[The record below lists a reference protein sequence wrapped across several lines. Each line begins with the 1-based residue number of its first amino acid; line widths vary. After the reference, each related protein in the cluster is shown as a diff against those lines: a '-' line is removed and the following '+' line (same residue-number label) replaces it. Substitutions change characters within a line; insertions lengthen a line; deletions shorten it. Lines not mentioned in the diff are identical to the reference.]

1 MDAELH
7 LAQEETTME
16 RVEYLLTVVA
26 CSLTGQ
32 PAHVL
37 CPWRRRGVEG
47 FLQAVSRG

>member
-47 FLQAVSRG
+47 FLQAVTGG